1 MKKTFQ
7 TTLLALAIVSLW
19 GCTSLEQPTK
29 DLAANQD
36 AVLDKIGQMR
46 QQREAAAAAEGAS
59 SQSRQKVDGAWVTN
73 ASSPVAVQR
82 RPVAMDSKIELTGLK
97 PYSVTALAER
107 IATTTGLSVSI
118 APDVHRIPIVAQPPG
133 FSGTV
138 EDLLS
143 QFTGVNR
150 LSTRFEGGGVVIYR
164 YETAVLRVKRKP
176 GKLTSQAQI
185 GVSGSS
191 TATSSGSSSA
201 GDMSASIN
209 GTSSY
214 DPWTELSAK
223 IKAVLT
229 PEGKVQE
236 ASATSSIVVT
246 DVPEAVALARKIVDD
261 DNKLATTAINVK
273 IEVVNVTN
281 DDDQNLGINWN
292 LVFNQIENAN
302 PLAAVSFSGPAL
314 STSGSVGSF
323 KIGVPA
329 GSASRFANS
338 DYLIQA
344 LNKVGKAQT
353 LLRRDFTT
361 IHNVPS
367 GFSRTNSKSY
377 RAKTTAAPA
386 SSVGGSGQ
394 VGVEPGQVTTGTR
407 FVVTPTYLGESDFA
421 IEISYN
427 DSFLRE
433 LVALGTGQQQ
443 IDAPDVDG
451 NQIFSITTVKLG
463 ETSILNAFEMD
474 TAKSANQGLTADTTS
489 QLARNNTKSRIY
501 MLVTVT
507 GGPRE

>member
-1 MKKTFQ
+1 MKS
-7 TTLLALAIVSLW
+7 TLRATLIALSIGVLW
-19 GCTSLEQPTK
+19 GCSNLEQPTK
-29 DLAANQD
+29 DLAARQD
-36 AVLDKIGQMR
+36 ATLDKVDQMR
-46 QQREAAAAAEGAS
+46 KAREAALAPDPNAGAT
-59 SQSRQKVDGAWVTN
+59 RQKVDGAWVTN
-73 ASSPVAVQR
+73 ATTPVAVQR
-82 RPVAMDSKIELTGLK
+82 RPAGMDARVELAGLK
-97 PYSVTALAER
+97 PYTVTMLAER
-107 IATTTGLSVSI
+107 ITTLTGLAVSI
-118 APDVHRIPIVAQPPG
+118 APDVHRIPVVPQPAG
-133 FSGTV
+133 FSGSV
-138 EDLLS
+138 EDLLN
-143 QFTGVNR
+143 QFTGTNR
-150 LSTRFEGGGVVIYR
+150 LSTRFEGGGVTLFR

-191 TATSSGSSSA
+191 TASSSGSSSA

-209 GTSSY
+209 GSSTY

-236 ASATSSIVVT
+236 ASATSSIIVT

-273 IEVVNVTN
+273 IEVINVTN

-292 LVFNQIENAN
+292 LVFNEIEAAN
-302 PLAAVSFSGPAL
+302 PLAAITFSGPTAAA
-314 STSGSVGSF
+314 SGAVGSF
-323 KIGVPA
+323 KIGIPSS
-329 GSASRFANS
+329 SASRFANS

-433 LVALGTGQQQ
+433 LVALGVGQQQ

-463 ETSILNAFEMD
+463 ETSILNAFEID

-489 QLARNNTKSRIY
+489 QLNASKTKSRIY

>member
-1 MKKTFQ
+1 
-7 TTLLALAIVSLW
+7 
-19 GCTSLEQPTK
+19 
-29 DLAANQD
+29 
-36 AVLDKIGQMR
+36 
-46 QQREAAAAAEGAS
+46 
-59 SQSRQKVDGAWVTN
+59 
-73 ASSPVAVQR
+73 
-82 RPVAMDSKIELTGLK
+82 
-97 PYSVTALAER
+97 
-107 IATTTGLSVSI
+107 
-118 APDVHRIPIVAQPPG
+118 
-133 FSGTV
+133 
-138 EDLLS
+138 
-143 QFTGVNR
+143 
-150 LSTRFEGGGVVIYR
+150 
-164 YETAVLRVKRKP
+164 
-176 GKLTSQAQI
+176 
-185 GVSGSS
+185 
-191 TATSSGSSSA
+191 
-201 GDMSASIN
+201 MSASIN

-273 IEVVNVTN
+273 IEVINVTN

-292 LVFNQIENAN
+292 LVFNEIENTN
-302 PLAAVSFSGPAL
+302 PLAAVTFSGPTLA
-314 STSGSVGSF
+314 TSGTVGSF
-323 KIGVPA
+323 KVGIPS
-329 GSASRFANS
+329 GSSSRFANS

-433 LVALGTGQQQ
+433 LVALGVGQQQ

-474 TAKSANQGLTADTTS
+474 TAKSANQGLTAETTS
-489 QLARNNTKSRIY
+489 QLAANKTKSRIY

>member
-1 MKKTFQ
+1 MNLFVR
-7 TTLLALAIVSLW
+7 TTLFALIAW
-19 GCTSLEQPTK
+19 GLSGCSNLEQPTK
-29 DLAANQD
+29 DLAARQE
-36 AVLDKIGQMR
+36 VTLDKIEQMR
-46 QQREAAAAAEGAS
+46 KAREAAMAADQAS
-59 SQSRQKVDGAWVTN
+59 NASRQKVDGAWVTN
-73 ASSPVAVQR
+73 ATTPVAIQR
-82 RPVAMDSKIELTGLK
+82 RPPAMDAKIELTGLR
-97 PYSVTALAER
+97 PYTVTMLAER
-107 IATTTGLSVSI
+107 ITMLTGMPVSI
-118 APDVHRIPIVAQPPG
+118 APDVHRLPIVPQPAG
-133 FSGTV
+133 FSGSV

-143 QFTGVNR
+143 QFTGTNR
-150 LSTRFEGGGVVIYR
+150 LSTRFENGGVTVFR
-164 YETAVLRVKRKP
+164 YETAVLRVKRKQ
-176 GKLTSQAQI
+176 GKITSQAQI
-185 GVSGSS
+185 GVSGSA
-191 TATSSGSSSA
+191 TASASGSSSA
-201 GDMSASIN
+201 GDQSASIS
-209 GTSSY
+209 GSSSF
-214 DPWTELSAK
+214 DPWTELAAK
-223 IKAVLT
+223 VRAVLT
-229 PEGKVQE
+229 QEGKVQE
-236 ASATSSIVVT
+236 ASATSSIIVT

-273 IEVVNVTN
+273 IEVINVTN

-292 LVFNQIENAN
+292 LVFNEIENAN
-302 PLAAVSFSGPAL
+302 PLAAVTFSGPTLA
-314 STSGSVGSF
+314 STGSVGSF
-323 KIGVPA
+323 KIGVPST
-329 GSASRFANS
+329 SASRFANS

-407 FVVTPTYLGESDFA
+407 FIVTPTYLGDSEFA

-433 LVALGTGQQQ
+433 LVALGIGQQQ

-463 ETSILNAFEMD
+463 ETSILNAFEID
-474 TAKSANQGLTADTTS
+474 STKSANQGLTADTTS
-489 QLARNNTKSRIY
+489 QLTSNKNKSRIY

>member
-1 MKKTFQ
+1 MKSIVR
-7 TTLLALAIVSLW
+7 TTLIAVALGALW
-19 GCTSLEQPTK
+19 GCSNLEQPTK
-29 DLAANQD
+29 ELAARQD
-36 AVLDKIGQMR
+36 VTLEKMEQLRKAK
-46 QQREAAAAAEGAS
+46 EAALAADSGAGS
-59 SQSRQKVDGAWVTN
+59 SRQKVDGSWVTN
-73 ASSPVAVQR
+73 ASTPMAVQR
-82 RPVAMDSKIELTGLK
+82 RPAAMDTKIELTGLK
-97 PYSVTALAER
+97 PYTVTMLAER
-107 IATTTGLSVSI
+107 ITTLTGLGVSV
-118 APDVHRIPIVAQPPG
+118 APDVHRIPVVPQPAG
-133 FSGTV
+133 FSGSV
-138 EDLLS
+138 EDLLN
-143 QFTGVNR
+143 QFTGTNR
-150 LSTRFEGGGVVIYR
+150 LSTRFENGGVTIYR
-164 YETAVLRVKRKP
+164 YETAVLRVKRKQ
-176 GKLTSQAQI
+176 GKITSQSQI

-191 TATSSGSSSA
+191 TASASGSSSA
-201 GDMSASIN
+201 GDQSASIN
-209 GTSSY
+209 GTSTY
-214 DPWTELSAK
+214 DPWSELSAK

-236 ASATSSIVVT
+236 ASATSSIIVT

-273 IEVVNVTN
+273 IEVINVTN

-292 LVFNQIENAN
+292 LVFNEIQGSN
-302 PLAAVSFSGPAL
+302 PLAAITFSGPTAAA
-314 STSGSVGSF
+314 TGNVGSF
-323 KIGVPA
+323 KIAVP
-329 GSASRFANS
+329 STSSSRFANS

-377 RAKTTAAPA
+377 RAKTSAAPA

-407 FVVTPTYLGESDFA
+407 FVVTPTYLGDAEFA

-433 LVALGTGQQQ
+433 LVALGVGQQQ

-451 NQIFSITTVKLG
+451 NQIFSITTVRLG
-463 ETSILNAFEMD
+463 ETSILNAFEID

-489 QLARNNTKSRIY
+489 QLTSNKTKSRIY